1 MLIVDNALKARE
13 EEKSPIRVG
22 MIGAGA
28 MARGIAMQII
38 QSTPGM
44 RLSAIAN
51 RTIESA
57 QRAYAESGQQ
67 NSIIANSRAELETA
81 IASGKSAIVQD
92 PLLLAKTDAI
102 DIVVEA
108 TGTIEF
114 ALQAVFSAINHGK
127 HVVLMNAE
135 LDSTLGSILKVYAD
149 RAGIILTA
157 CDGDQPGV
165 EMNLYRFVKS
175 IGLTPLVCGSMKGML
190 DQYRNPSTQAEF
202 AKKWDQGVHMVTSF
216 ADGTKVSFE
225 QAIVAN
231 GTGMTI
237 ARRGMLGY
245 EHRDHIDNMTDT
257 YDVDHLKQL
266 GGIVE
271 YAIGAT
277 PGPGVYVFATQENPI
292 NQRYL
297 ELYKLGRGPL
307 YSFYTPYHLCYFEV
321 PMSIA
326 RVVLFNDVVLAP
338 AGTPKV
344 DVIATAKKD
353 FAAGE
358 TLDGIGGY
366 TCYGQ
371 CERADLTYQQQLLP
385 MGLSEGCTLKR
396 PVSKDTVITYDDIV
410 LPKDRLCDQL
420 RAEQNTYFAS
430 AFEQDITANLSLS
443 C

>member
-1 MLIVDNALKARE
+1 MLIVDTALKARE
-13 EEKSPIRVG
+13 EEKCPVRVG

-51 RTIESA
+51 RTVASA
-57 QRAYAESGQQ
+57 QRAYEESGQQ
-67 NSIIANSRAELETA
+67 DSTVVDSLADLETA
-81 IASGKSAIVQD
+81 ISKQHPAIVQD
-92 PLLLAKTDAI
+92 PLLLAQSESI
-102 DIVVEA
+102 DVIVEA

-114 ALQAVFSAINHGK
+114 ALQSVFAAIRHGK

-135 LDSTLGSILKVYAD
+135 LDSTVGPILKVYAD
-149 RAGIILTA
+149 RAGVILTA

-190 DQYRNPSTQAEF
+190 DHYRTPSTQAKF
-202 AKKWDQGVHMVTSF
+202 AKQWDQGVHMVTSF

-237 ARRGMLGY
+237 AQRGMLGY
-245 EHRDHIDNMTDT
+245 EHRDHIDNMTDM
-257 YDVDHLKQL
+257 YDVDQLKEL

-292 NQRYL
+292 HQRYL
-297 ELYKLGRGPL
+297 DLYKLGKGPL

-326 RVVLFNDVVLAP
+326 RVALFNDVILAP
-338 AGTPKV
+338 DGAPKV
-344 DVIATAKKD
+344 DVITTAKKD
-353 FAAGE
+353 LAAGE

-371 CERADLTYQQQLLP
+371 CEKADITYQQQLLP

-430 AFEQDITANLSLS
+430 AFK
-443 C
+443 

>member
-1 MLIVDNALKARE
+1 MLIVDNALKTRE
-13 EEKSPIRVG
+13 EEKRPVRVG
-22 MIGAGA
+22 MVGAGA

-44 RLSAIAN
+44 QLSAIAN

-57 QRAYAESGQQ
+57 QRAYTQSGRQD
-67 NSIIANSRAELETA
+67 SVVATSLAELETA
-81 IASGKSAIVQD
+81 IASGNPAIVQD
-92 PLLLAKTDAI
+92 PLLLAKADAI
-102 DIVVEA
+102 DVVVEA

-114 ALQAVFSAINHGK
+114 AIQAVFAAIKHGK

-135 LDSTLGSILKVYAD
+135 LDSTIGPILKVYAD
-149 RAGIILTA
+149 RAGVIFTA

-175 IGLTPLVCGSMKGML
+175 IGLTPLVCGSMKGLL
-190 DQYRNPSTQAEF
+190 DPYRTPSTQAKF
-202 AKKWDQGVHMVTSF
+202 ANEWNQGVHMVTSF

-237 ARRGMLGY
+237 AKRGLLGY
-245 EHRDHIDNMTDT
+245 EHREHIDKMTDM
-257 YDVDHLKQL
+257 YDVDQLKEL

-277 PGPGVYVFATQENPI
+277 PGPGVYVFATQDNPI
-292 NQRYL
+292 HQRYL
-297 ELYKLGRGPL
+297 ELYKLGKGPL

-321 PMSIA
+321 PISIA
-326 RVVLFNDVVLAP
+326 RVALFNDVILAP
-338 AGTPKV
+338 QGAPKV
-344 DVIATAKKD
+344 DVVATAKKD
-353 FAAGE
+353 LVAGE

-366 TCYGQ
+366 ACYGQ
-371 CERADLTYQQQLLP
+371 CERADITYQQQLLP
-385 MGLSEGCTLKR
+385 IGLSANCTLKR
-396 PVSKDTVITYDDIV
+396 AVPKDTVITYDDIV
-410 LPKDRLCDQL
+410 LPQGRLCDQL

-430 AFEQDITANLSLS
+430 AMT
-443 C
+443 

>member
-1 MLIVDNALKARE
+1 MLIVDAALKARE
-13 EEKSPIRVG
+13 EEKRPIRVG

-44 RLSAIAN
+44 QLSAIAN
-51 RTIESA
+51 RTVASA
-57 QRAYAESGQQ
+57 QRTYEESGQQ
-67 NSIIANSRAELETA
+67 TSTVAESLADLETA
-81 IASGKSAIVQD
+81 ISKHHPAIVQD
-92 PLLLAKTDAI
+92 PLLLAQSDAI
-102 DIVVEA
+102 DVIVEA

-114 ALQAVFSAINHGK
+114 ALHAVFAAIKHGK

-135 LDSTLGSILKVYAD
+135 LDSTIGPILKVYAD
-149 RAGIILTA
+149 RAGVIYTA

-190 DQYRNPSTQAEF
+190 DHYRTPTTQAQF
-202 AKKWDQGVHMVTSF
+202 AKTWDQGVHMVTSF

-237 ARRGMLGY
+237 AQRGMLGY
-245 EHRDHIDNMTDT
+245 EHRDHIDKMTT
-257 YDVDHLKQL
+257 MYDVDQLKQL

-292 NQRYL
+292 HQRYL
-297 ELYKLGRGPL
+297 ELYKLGKGPL

-326 RVVLFNDVVLAP
+326 RVALFNDVVLAP
-338 AGTPKV
+338 DGAPKV
-344 DVIATAKKD
+344 DVVATAKKD
-353 FAAGE
+353 LAVGE

-385 MGLSEGCTLKR
+385 VGLSEGCTLKR
-396 PVSKDTVITYDDIV
+396 PVSKDTVITYDDVV
-410 LPKDRLCDQL
+410 LPQGRLCDQL

-430 AFEQDITANLSLS
+430 AFK
-443 C
+443 

>member
-1 MLIVDNALKARE
+1 MLIVDTALKARE
-13 EEKSPIRVG
+13 EEKRPVRVG

-51 RTIESA
+51 RTAASA
-57 QRAYAESGQQ
+57 QRAYEESGRQD
-67 NSIIANSRAELETA
+67 STVVDSLADLETA
-81 IASGKSAIVQD
+81 ISKQQPAIVQD
-92 PLLLAKTDAI
+92 PLLLAQSESI
-102 DIVVEA
+102 DVIVEA

-114 ALQAVFSAINHGK
+114 AIQAVFAAIRHGK

-135 LDSTLGSILKVYAD
+135 LDSTVGPILKVYAD
-149 RAGIILTA
+149 RAGVILTA

-190 DQYRNPSTQAEF
+190 DHYRTPSTQAKF
-202 AKKWDQGVHMVTSF
+202 AKQWDQGVHMVTSF

-237 ARRGMLGY
+237 AQRGMLGY
-245 EHRDHIDNMTDT
+245 EHRDHIDNMTGM
-257 YDVDHLKQL
+257 YDVDQLKKL

-292 NQRYL
+292 HQRYL
-297 ELYKLGRGPL
+297 DLYKLGKGPL

-321 PMSIA
+321 PISIA
-326 RVVLFNDVVLAP
+326 RVALFNDVILAP
-338 AGTPKV
+338 EGAPRV
-344 DVIATAKKD
+344 DVVATAKKD
-353 FAAGE
+353 LAAGE

-371 CERADLTYQQQLLP
+371 CERADTTYQQQLLP
-385 MGLSEGCTLKR
+385 MGLTEGCTLKR

-430 AFEQDITANLSLS
+430 AFK
-443 C
+443 

>member
-1 MLIVDNALKARE
+1 MLIVDTALKARE
-13 EEKSPIRVG
+13 EEKRPVRVG

-51 RTIESA
+51 RTVASA
-57 QRAYAESGQQ
+57 QRAYEQSGQPD
-67 NSIIANSRAELETA
+67 STVVESLSDLETA
-81 IASGKSAIVQD
+81 IEKGTPAIVQD
-92 PLLLAKTDAI
+92 PLLIAQAEAI
-102 DIVVEA
+102 DVVVEV

-114 ALQAVFSAINHGK
+114 ALHAVFAAIKHGK

-135 LDSTLGSILKVYAD
+135 LDSTIGPILKVYAD
-149 RAGIILTA
+149 RAGVVLTA

-190 DQYRNPSTQAEF
+190 DHYRTPATQAKF
-202 AKKWDQGVHMVTSF
+202 AKQWDQGVHMVTSF
-216 ADGTKVSFE
+216 ADGTKVAFE

-237 ARRGMLGY
+237 AQRGMLGY
-245 EHRDHIDNMTDT
+245 EHRDHIDNMTDK
-257 YDVDHLKQL
+257 YDVDQLKEL

-271 YAIGAT
+271 YAVGAT

-292 NQRYL
+292 HRHYL
-297 ELYKLGRGPL
+297 ELYKLGKGPL

-321 PMSIA
+321 PISVA
-326 RVVLFNDVVLAP
+326 RVALFNDVVLAP
-338 AGTPKV
+338 QGAPEI
-344 DVIATAKKD
+344 DVVATAKQD
-353 FAAGE
+353 LVTGQ
-358 TLDGIGGY
+358 TLDGIGGF

-371 CERADLTYQQQLLP
+371 CERADVTYRQQLLP
-385 MGLSEGCTLKR
+385 MGLSEGCVMR
-396 PVSKDTVITYDDIV
+396 RDVAKDSVLTYDDIV
-410 LPKDRLCDQL
+410 LPEGRLCDQL

-430 AFEQDITANLSLS
+430 AFI
-443 C
+443 

>member
-1 MLIVDNALKARE
+1 MLIVDTALKARE
-13 EEKSPIRVG
+13 EEKRPVRVG

-51 RTIESA
+51 RTVASA
-57 QRAYAESGQQ
+57 QRAYEQSGRQD
-67 NSIIANSRAELETA
+67 STVVDSLTDLETA
-81 IASGKSAIVQD
+81 ISKQQPAIVQD
-92 PLLLAKTDAI
+92 PLLLAQSESI
-102 DIVVEA
+102 DVIVEA

-114 ALQAVFSAINHGK
+114 ALQAVFAAIRHGK

-135 LDSTLGSILKVYAD
+135 LDSTVGPILKVYAD
-149 RAGIILTA
+149 RAGVILTA

-190 DQYRNPSTQAEF
+190 DHERTPSTQAQF
-202 AKKWDQGVHMVTSF
+202 AQQWDQGVHMVTSF

-237 ARRGMLGY
+237 AQRGMLGY
-245 EHRDHIDNMTDT
+245 EHRDHIDTMTGM
-257 YDVDHLKQL
+257 YDVDQLKEL

-277 PGPGVYVFATQENPI
+277 PGPGVYVFATQDNPI
-292 NQRYL
+292 HQRYL
-297 ELYKLGRGPL
+297 DLYKLGKGPL

-321 PMSIA
+321 PISIA
-326 RVVLFNDVVLAP
+326 RVALFNDVVLAP
-338 AGTPKV
+338 EGAPKV
-344 DVIATAKKD
+344 DVVATAKKD
-353 FAAGE
+353 LAAGE

-371 CERADLTYQQQLLP
+371 CERADITYQQQLLP
-385 MGLSEGCTLKR
+385 MGLTEGCTLKR

-430 AFEQDITANLSLS
+430 AFK
-443 C
+443 